1 MIQAVTMLRATP
13 QRTALNRFVAPAP
26 MTDDA
31 IVWVVETGA
40 PCPIAMK

>member
-1 MIQAVTMLRATP
+1 MIHAITMLRATP
-13 QRTALNRFVAPAP
+13 QRTALNRLEAPAP
-26 MTDDA
+26 ITDDA